1 MAPARCPL
9 PLLHPF
15 ALTSRASHGSLKSLQ
30 IKTYPHVSVIFGT
43 FPVPKRLPLPPI
55 RVPKR
60 LPLQVVRQVVKEQVV
75 GATTTVDKPTGLGSH
90 KRRALRALRN
100 SQTLP
105 FKGKIGEAEQEVQG
119 CDLASEN
126 PVEQAED
133 GRGEQTN

>member
-1 MAPARCPL
+1 M
-9 PLLHPF
+9 
-15 ALTSRASHGSLKSLQ
+15 
-30 IKTYPHVSVIFGT
+30 
-43 FPVPKRLPLPPI
+43 
-55 RVPKR
+55 
-60 LPLQVVRQVVKEQVV
+60 
-75 GATTTVDKPTGLGSH
+75 DKPTGLGSH